1 MHGLIIAAQLGA
13 RLPVPGLSVFG
24 LYNRSSVADLQAIPE
39 GISSP
44 PVIPT
49 SSIIRAIRLAAGR
62 WSRARRA
69 SRAICS

>member
-24 LYNRSSVADLQAIPE
+24 LYNRSSVADLQAIPARHFFAACH
-39 GISSP
+39 P
-44 PVIPT
+44 YLFDHP
-49 SSIIRAIRLAAGR
+49 RDRLAAGR